1 VLRRQ
6 VSEAFRK
13 NQHETDKQKIEG
25 YKQAY
30 VCHKQQC
37 ATSI

>member
-1 VLRRQ
+1 MLRRQ

-13 NQHETDKQKIEG
+13 NQHETDKQKIEE

-30 VCHKQQC
+30 VCHKQHC